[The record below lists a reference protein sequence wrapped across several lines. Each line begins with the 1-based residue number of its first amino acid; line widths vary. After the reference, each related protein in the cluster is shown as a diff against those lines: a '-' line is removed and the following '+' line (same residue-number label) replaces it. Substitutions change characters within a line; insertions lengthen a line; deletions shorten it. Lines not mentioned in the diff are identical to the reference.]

1 MRLYSNSFAPS
12 PRRVRMFAAEKALVI
27 DMVQVDLAR
36 QENRRADYLALNP
49 TGDVPTL
56 VLDDG
61 TVLTESLAICR
72 FLEELHPT
80 PPLLGTDSRSRSRIN
95 ELVDRLMFRLYVPA
109 TQAFRHTHAFW
120 AERLTQVPAYGEL
133 ARESIRQEFAIL
145 NSMLADGRPFLLGDV
160 LTLADIVAYT
170 SVDFAKVGGVRPAS
184 DQTALLDYQTR
195 IGARPSARA

>member
-1 MRLYSNSFAPS
+1 MKLYSNAFAPS
-12 PRRVRMFAAEKALVI
+12 PRRVRMFAAEKGLSLDLVQLDI
-27 DMVQVDLAR
+27 AR
-36 QENRRADYLALNP
+36 HENRHPDYLALNP

-72 FLEELHPT
+72 FLEELRPS
-80 PPLLGTDSRSRSRIN
+80 PPLLGTDARSRSRVN
-95 ELVDRLMFRLYVPA
+95 EQVDRLMFRLYVPA

-120 AERLTQVPAYGEL
+120 ADRLTQVPAYGEQ
-133 ARESIRQEFAIL
+133 AREAVRGELAIL
-145 NSMLADGRPFLLGDV
+145 DRVLADGRPFLLGETF
-160 LTLADIVAYT
+160 TLADIVAYT

-184 DQTALLDYQTR
+184 GQTALLAYLES